1 MWGKSVVFHLQ
12 ARRVFVLGTVLAS
25 LLLVSLPRA
34 HAVDPERHISQYG
47 HTAWRVQDGFFD
59 GAPWSIAQTADG
71 YLWIG
76 GANGLLRFDGVHF
89 VPWTPPPGKQLL
101 SPAVARVLAARDGG
115 LWIGT
120 MRGLSRW
127 TKQDLINYSS
137 HADVMGPTIE
147 EENGAT
153 WVIRAGIAD
162 GTGPL
167 CQVNG
172 MAVRCYGKAD
182 GIPEEPYSS
191 LARDSAGNL
200 WLGGSTS
207 LTRWRPG
214 SFQTYYLSGLKSNTG
229 QPGVCALAP
238 RPDGSL
244 WVGICNPGPG
254 LGLQQ
259 FSQGVWKPFVAHGFD
274 SSTLPVLTLFMDRQN
289 ALWVGT
295 IGQGIYRIHGGEV
308 DHFGRSEGLSGDAIY
323 AFFEDREG
331 NLWVATDQGLDC
343 FRDLQIRTFS
353 TREGLTTPAVGS
365 VQAMRDGAIWIGG
378 ENALDIL
385 AAGLGQGSVRSVQ
398 TGKGLPGN
406 QVTSLFEDH
415 AGRHWVGIDNTLNIY
430 ENGRFTRVARRDG
443 SPTGMILGITEDVNN
458 NLWVLSFGPPRM
470 LIRIFDRKVQEE
482 LPTPQ
487 IPAASSLVADPRGG
501 VWLGLLDG
509 DLARY
514 QQTRAETFRFEHP
527 PNSRV
532 NQVMLSSDGSVLGAT
547 TFGLIGWS
555 NGKQQTLSAR
565 NGLPCDAVNGLVEDG
580 SGALWLYMQCGLVEI
595 ARRDLQRWWAQP
607 NVSLQPRVFDVF
619 DGFQSGNRAPFESKA
634 VRTLDGR
641 LWFANAAVVQMID
654 PSHLARNPIAPPVHV
669 EQLIADGKGCSLQ
682 GNVRLPART
691 RDVEID
697 YTALSFAVPQKV
709 RFRYRLEGRDTDWQE
724 AGTRRQAF
732 YTDLRPGTY
741 RFHVIACNN
750 TGLWNEAG
758 ASLDFFVA
766 PAYYQTNWFRLSC
779 VAVFIALL
787 WSLHRWR
794 IRQLRGQEKR
804 LRDIVE
810 TIPEMTFTTLS
821 DGSNTFVNK
830 RWTEYTGLSAEKT
843 SGAGWQRAI
852 HPEDLVRHSEKW
864 RISVATGQVFED
876 EARFRRAADGEYRW
890 FLVRGVPLRDEHGNI
905 VRWYGTLT
913 DIEDRKRAEEALQL
927 TSHDLQDS
935 KAKLEDAQRI
945 THVGYWE
952 WDLLTDRVN
961 WSDET
966 YRIYGLRPQERPI
979 DIAVLRQMIHPGD
992 LEFVFRTAEDA
1003 LRGGARPNIEHRIV
1017 RPSGEVRTVY
1027 SQGDMKRDVSGRPY
1041 QMFGTVQDI
1050 THRKRAEE
1058 ALQQSQFYLA
1068 EGQRLAHM
1076 GSWAFNPSGLFDYW
1090 SPELFQI
1097 YGLDP
1102 QKGAPTLEQYL
1113 ATVHPQDRDFMG
1125 NTIKRMLAEH
1135 GGCDVKKRIVF
1146 PDGEQRYIRCVG
1158 IPVVEGEVLKGFLG
1172 TAMDIT
1178 EQELLT
1184 RELEFRQVHLAEAQK
1199 LTHTG
1204 SWVWRVLDRNA
1215 VHLSAEWYRIYGF
1228 DPAEGPPVWEKR
1240 LERVHPED
1248 RAKWKGTIER
1258 AIMEK
1263 ADYEV
1268 EFRIVIPN
1276 GEVKWIHTVGHPVL
1290 SDTGDLEQFVG
1301 SSTDIT
1307 ERKRAEQEREKLR
1320 QLETDLAHLNR
1331 VTMLG
1336 ELATSLAHEINQPI
1350 AATITSANACLR
1362 WLAHD
1367 PPDLERARAATMRI
1381 EKDGNRAAEIIQRLR
1396 AFYKTGAPPQ
1406 RELVDINEVVDEML
1420 VLLRNEATRHAISMR
1435 TELAPQLPR
1444 IVADRVQ
1451 LQQVLMNLML
1461 NGIEA
1466 VGDEAGAG
1474 ELTVRSQRTDD
1485 GLLLVSVS
1493 DTGGG
1498 LPSEEVDR
1506 IFSAFFT
1513 TKPQGTGM
1521 GLAISRSIIEAHG
1534 GRLWA
1539 TANDGRGATFH
1550 FALPA
1555 EAQQ

>member
-1 MWGKSVVFHLQ
+1 MSRFPKP
-12 ARRVFVLGTVLAS
+12 GTDGGAVGPAP
-25 LLLVSLPRA
+25 LVSLVLFITLLLLFLTPA
-34 HAVDPERHISQYG
+34 PAAAVDPERHISQYG

-59 GAPWSIAQTADG
+59 GAPYPIAQTADG

-76 GANGLLRFDGVHF
+76 GANGLARFDGVHF

-120 MRGLSRW
+120 MRGLSHW
-127 TKQDLINYSS
+127 TNQDLINYSS
-137 HADVMGPTIE
+137 YANVVMGPTVE
-147 EENGAT
+147 EENGT
-153 WVIRAGIAD
+153 IWVIRAGIAD

-259 FSQGVWKPFVAHGFD
+259 FSQGVWKPFVVPGFD
-274 SSTLPVLTLFMDRQN
+274 SSTLQVLTLFMDRQN

-295 IGQGIYRIHGGEV
+295 VGQGVYRIYGGEV

-331 NLWVATDQGLDC
+331 NLWVATDKGLDC
-343 FRDLQIRTFS
+343 FRDLQITTFS

-430 ENGRFTRVARRDG
+430 ENGRFTRITRRDG

-501 VWLGLLDG
+501 IWLGLLDG

-514 QQTRAETFRFEHP
+514 QQGRAETFRFEHP

-532 NQVMLSSDGSVLGAT
+532 NQVLLSSDGSVLGAT

-654 PSHLARNPIAPPVHV
+654 PSHLARNLIAPPVHV
-669 EQLIADGKGCSLQ
+669 EQIIADRKGHSLQ
-682 GNVRLPART
+682 GDVRLPART

-741 RFHVIACNN
+741 RFHVIASNN
-750 TGLWNEAG
+750 DGVWNQQG
-758 ASLDFFVA
+758 ASLDFNVI
-766 PAYYQTNWFRLSC
+766 PAWYQTLWFKLLFAVIVLATTWALYRLHIRQVAHALAVRFDERLSERTRIAREFHDTLIQTIQGSKL
-779 VAVFIALL
+779 VADDALDQSADPARMRHAL
-787 WSLHRWR
+787 N
-794 IRQLRGQEKR
+794 QLSEWLG
-804 LRDIVE
+804 
-810 TIPEMTFTTLS
+810 
-821 DGSNTFVNK
+821 
-830 RWTEYTGLSAEKT
+830 
-843 SGAGWQRAI
+843 RAI
-852 HPEDLVRHSEKW
+852 QE
-864 RISVATGQVFED
+864 G
-876 EARFRRAADGEYRW
+876 RAA
-890 FLVRGVPLRDEHGNI
+890 LNSLR
-905 VRWYGTLT
+905 
-913 DIEDRKRAEEALQL
+913 
-927 TSHDLQDS
+927 TSS
-935 KAKLEDAQRI
+935 
-945 THVGYWE
+945 T
-952 WDLLTDRVN
+952 
-961 WSDET
+961 ET
-966 YRIYGLRPQERPI
+966 N
-979 DIAVLRQMIHPGD
+979 D
-992 LEFVFRTAEDA
+992 
-1003 LRGGARPNIEHRIV
+1003 
-1017 RPSGEVRTVY
+1017 
-1027 SQGDMKRDVSGRPY
+1027 
-1041 QMFGTVQDI
+1041 
-1050 THRKRAEE
+1050 
-1058 ALQQSQFYLA
+1058 LA
-1068 EGQRLAHM
+1068 EGLRRATEECRMFSPMETSFSVEGDCKEMHPVVRDEIYRIGYEAIRNASVHSKASRLHV
-1076 GSWAFNPSGLFDYW
+1076 GLK
-1090 SPELFQI
+1090 
-1097 YGLDP
+1097 YGQD
-1102 QKGAPTLEQYL
+1102 L
-1113 ATVHPQDRDFMG
+1113 AISVGDNG
-1125 NTIKRMLAEH
+1125 
-1135 GGCDVKKRIVF
+1135 
-1146 PDGEQRYIRCVG
+1146 VG
-1158 IPVVEGEVLKGFLG
+1158 IPESIINGG
-1172 TAMDIT
+1172 TNG
-1178 EQELLT
+1178 
-1184 RELEFRQVHLAEAQK
+1184 H
-1199 LTHTG
+1199 
-1204 SWVWRVLDRNA
+1204 
-1215 VHLSAEWYRIYGF
+1215 YGLQ
-1228 DPAEGPPVWEKR
+1228 GMR
-1240 LERVHPED
+1240 
-1248 RAKWKGTIER
+1248 ER
-1258 AIMEK
+1258 AARIGGK
-1263 ADYEV
+1263 LRIASSVDSGTEV
-1268 EFRIVIPN
+1268 SLVIP
-1276 GEVKWIHTVGHPVL
+1276 GRIAFRG
-1290 SDTGDLEQFVG
+1290 TG
-1301 SSTDIT
+1301 TT
-1307 ERKRAEQEREKLR
+1307 
-1320 QLETDLAHLNR
+1320 
-1331 VTMLG
+1331 
-1336 ELATSLAHEINQPI
+1336 
-1350 AATITSANACLR
+1350 
-1362 WLAHD
+1362 
-1367 PPDLERARAATMRI
+1367 
-1381 EKDGNRAAEIIQRLR
+1381 
-1396 AFYKTGAPPQ
+1396 
-1406 RELVDINEVVDEML
+1406 
-1420 VLLRNEATRHAISMR
+1420 
-1435 TELAPQLPR
+1435 
-1444 IVADRVQ
+1444 
-1451 LQQVLMNLML
+1451 
-1461 NGIEA
+1461 GIE
-1466 VGDEAGAG
+1466 
-1474 ELTVRSQRTDD
+1474 
-1485 GLLLVSVS
+1485 
-1493 DTGGG
+1493 
-1498 LPSEEVDR
+1498 
-1506 IFSAFFT
+1506 
-1513 TKPQGTGM
+1513 
-1521 GLAISRSIIEAHG
+1521 
-1534 GRLWA
+1534 
-1539 TANDGRGATFH
+1539 
-1550 FALPA
+1550 
-1555 EAQQ
+1555 